1 MTEPK
6 LKKELTAEI
15 ASRKEDVLLYGGI
28 IPNPDRILQSKGHTR
43 TFRIYEDLETDA
55 HVRTVITKRKRAVT
69 AREWF
74 VNEADSSA
82 EAVKAA
88 ELVRD
93 CLGKI
98 NLDKITEDLLDAVIK
113 GFSAGEIIW
122 IKDNDVI
129 RPCDIRSRQPQRFI
143 FKQCDNRYEP
153 RLLTLNYPTE
163 GIELPD
169 KKFIFHVFDGRFD
182 NPYGNGLGNAL
193 FWPVTFKRKGITFWL
208 TFCDKFGSPTT
219 IGRYPASASEGE
231 RETLRAALESIAN
244 DYGIT
249 IPEGMEVSLLE
260 AAKSSTDTY
269 EKLVRYMDEQISE
282 VVLGETGSTNQSNGG
297 GSRARD
303 EIGNEIRVETAKS
316 DADSICDT
324 LNRTLIKWIVE
335 LNMPGAP
342 LPKLWRD
349 FEEPED
355 ENEKAKRDTSL
366 ASLGVRF
373 TKDYFKN
380 NYNLEDGDFELA
392 KLSAEQRTDD
402 LTLTRN
408 FASEDNSRLDDILE
422 AEELNRQM
430 EGILGPVIRLV
441 QEGKSYEDIMAHLV
455 ETYDFMNSDALMAM
469 LDKAIFLANA
479 KGRLDA
485 RKQLK

>member
-28 IPNPDRILQSKGHTR
+28 IPNPDRILQSKGHAG

-55 HVRTVITKRKRAVT
+55 HVRTVIGKRKRAVT
-69 AREWF
+69 SREWF
-74 VNEADSSA
+74 VEEADSSDK
-82 EAVKAA
+82 AVKAA
-88 ELVRD
+88 ELVRS
-93 CLGKI
+93 CLNQI
-98 NLDKITEDLLDAVIK
+98 NLDRITEDLLDAIIK
-113 GFSAGEIIW
+113 GFSVCEIMW
-122 IKDNDVI
+122 VKDGSVI
-129 RPCDIRSRQPQRFI
+129 RPYDLRSRQPQRFI
-143 FKQCDNRYEP
+143 FKQVEDRYEP
-153 RLLTLNYPTE
+153 RLLTLNNPTE

-169 KKFIFHVFDGRFD
+169 RKFIFYVYDGRFD
-182 NPYGNGLGNAL
+182 NPYGFGLGNAL

-219 IGRYPASASEGE
+219 VGRYPASASDRE
-231 RETLRAALESIAN
+231 RETLKEALESISN

-260 AAKSSTDTY
+260 AVKSSTDTY

-282 VVLGETGSTNQSNGG
+282 VVLGETGSTNQSSSG

-303 EIGNEIRVETAKS
+303 EVGNEIRLETAKA
-316 DADSICDT
+316 DADSLCDILNKT
-324 LNRTLIKWIVE
+324 LVQWIID

-342 LPKLWRD
+342 TPRLWRN
-349 FEEPED
+349 FEVPED
-355 ENEKAKRDTSL
+355 TNEKAKRDSTL
-366 ASLGVRF
+366 ASIGVKF
-373 TKDYFKN
+373 TRDYFKN

-392 KLSAEQRTDD
+392 EVSAEQRADD
-402 LTLTRN
+402 LTLTQN
-408 FASEDNSRLDDILE
+408 FASDNGRVDDILE
-422 AEELNRQM
+422 AGELNRQM

-485 RKQLK
+485 GKQFKQ